1 LSRLLGIP
9 ENRTDVAL
17 EQSRDSYDANIKHTF
32 YYLFQKQDLVANKT
46 QLFYR
51 QNEQFQPQ
59 AIRDTLPILLGVLL
73 VIVMSLNPNYAL
85 LNESLGST
93 RNS

>member
-1 LSRLLGIP
+1 MMRRGSQLQAPSFKELAVNTDDDAIVELLSRLLGIP

-17 EQSRDSYDANIKHTF
+17 EQSRDSYDANIKTYF
-32 YYLFQKQDLVANKT
+32 LLPVPETGLVANKT

-59 AIRDTLPILLGVLL
+59 AIP
-73 VIVMSLNPNYAL
+73 
-85 LNESLGST
+85 
-93 RNS
+93 